1 VRAQLC
7 DRSLFQEEIFYIKVE
22 KSIAAKTGAII
33 LEVGVRRSICFLVLL
48 SSAAVLCGQTPQ
60 STPSSHPVNFFVY
73 ERGRGLG
80 WDWFK
85 APPDNTY
92 GYGESLLRFGLSQTI
107 ARWDWKVEI
116 TQATILDAPNTAVS
130 PSTAQGQLG
139 LGASYYVA
147 NNNSWPAAA
156 FLKQAFARY
165 SFDGDKN
172 IRVGRFEFFE
182 GLETK
187 PKNPTLAW
195 LQPNRVGQRLVSNFG
210 FTVAQRSFDGVDAHY
225 GQGTWDITAMA
236 ARSDQGVFNMNGN
249 PELNV
254 DIQYLAYTKSDWQN
268 RFLWRVFAIGYHD
281 GRTGITKTDNRPLP
295 VRQAD
300 HQNIRIGTYGGDF
313 LTAIP
318 AGPGQFDFVG
328 WGALQNGQW
337 GEQYDRAGAADVE
350 GGYQLLHVAS
360 TPWLRG
366 GWWRSS
372 GDNNPS
378 DNKHGTFFQLLP
390 TPRVYARFPYYNLMN
405 STDEFVQVID
415 RPKPKWELRS
425 DLYWLKLTSAKD
437 LWYQGGGAYDNKVF
451 GYQGRPSGGFNS
463 FTSAVDI
470 SSDWRATPH
479 LDVGG
484 FYSYV
489 WGKRVPGSVYPQ
501 GRNAQLAF
509 LELVFHWD
517 TPLKH

>member
-1 VRAQLC
+1 M
-7 DRSLFQEEIFYIKVE
+7 
-22 KSIAAKTGAII
+22 
-33 LEVGVRRSICFLVLL
+33 RRSVCFLMLL
-48 SSAAVLCGQTPQ
+48 SSAVALCGQTTQ
-60 STPSSHPVNFFVY
+60 ATANHHPVNFFVY

-92 GYGESLLRFGLSQTI
+92 GYGESLLRFGLTQTI
-107 ARWDWKVEI
+107 ARWDWRLEI

-130 PSTAQGQLG
+130 SSTAQGQLG
-139 LGASYYVA
+139 LGGSYYA
-147 NNNSWPAAA
+147 GNGNNSYPAAA

-165 SFDGDKN
+165 DFDGDKN

-195 LQPNRVGQRLVSNFG
+195 LQPNRVAQRLVGNFG
-210 FTVAQRSFDGVDAHY
+210 FTNAQRSFDGIDAHY
-225 GQGTWDITAMA
+225 GQGSWDVTAMA

-254 DIQYLAYTKSDWQN
+254 DLQYLAYTKSDWQG
-268 RFLWRVFAIGYHD
+268 RFLWRVFGIGYHD
-281 GRTGITKTDNRPLP
+281 GRPGIVKTDNRPLP

-300 HQNIRIGTYGGDF
+300 HQNIRVGTYGGDF

-318 AGPGQFDFVG
+318 AGPGQFDLVG

-337 GEQYDRAGAADVE
+337 GEQEHRGGAADIE

-366 GWWRSS
+366 GWYRSS

-378 DNKHGTFFQLLP
+378 DNKHGTFFELLP
-390 TPRVYARFPYYNLMN
+390 TPRVYARFPFYNLMN
-405 STDEFVQVID
+405 LEDEFVQFID
-415 RPKPKWELRS
+415 RPKRQWELRS
-425 DLYWLKLTSAKD
+425 DLYWLQLTSGKD
-437 LWYQGGGAYDNKVF
+437 LWYQGGGAFDHKVF
-451 GYQGRPSGGFNS
+451 GFTGRPSGGFTS
-463 FTSAVDI
+463 FASAADI
-470 SSDWRATPH
+470 SSDWHATKH

-484 FYSYV
+484 YYSYV
-489 WGKRVPGSVYPQ
+489 WGKSVAGSVYPQ

-509 LELVFHWD
+509 LELVYHWD